1 MDWHDSFTIIGMKK
15 KLLIIDDEPSIG
27 LILESFFS
35 RDYEVIIKTNGE
47 EAMAWLQKGYFTDAI
62 IADFEM
68 PLMNGLE
75 FIKQLRASKLFKDI
89 PLVMLSG
96 KDESSNKILCL
107 RNGADDYMVKPFNP
121 EELAIRLNKMIR
133 RIYI

>member
-1 MDWHDSFTIIGMKK
+1 MSKTIFLVEDDQDDQEFFVEAVNKIENATLSQIAHNGQDALDKLEKESTYPDLIFMDI
-15 KLLIIDDEPSIG
+15 
-27 LILESFFS
+27 
-35 RDYEVIIKTNGE
+35 N
-47 EAMAWLQKGYFTDAI
+47 
-62 IADFEM
+62 M

-75 FIKQLRASKLFKDI
+75 FIKHLRASKLFKDI